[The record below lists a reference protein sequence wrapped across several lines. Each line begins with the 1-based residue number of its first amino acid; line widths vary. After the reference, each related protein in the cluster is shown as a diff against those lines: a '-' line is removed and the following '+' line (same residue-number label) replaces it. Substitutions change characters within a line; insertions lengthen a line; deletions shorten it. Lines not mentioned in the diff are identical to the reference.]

1 MQESQELPLQQL
13 AVYAAHNS
21 IKGSSFKRNALLK
34 PLDII
39 LEELDRCKNPDDK
52 KELAVI
58 RAGTKELIFDH
69 LARIAKEEYKPGQ
82 TKQSKINQYVDIF
95 FDDVL
100 EKDNHGKVNRLLSRE
115 KLIRAAYLFWVR
127 QTWAE
132 IFVSKGKAKDI
143 AQATDELQKPDE
155 DTGESTIE
163 LDGEQ
168 ASFLFEH
175 SKGV

>member
-69 LARIAKEEYKPGQ
+69 LARIAKEEYKPGD
-82 TKQSKINQYVDIF
+82 TPHRLKTSGFCHPYVSGCRR
-95 FDDVL
+95 
-100 EKDNHGKVNRLLSRE
+100 HG
-115 KLIRAAYLFWVR
+115 
-127 QTWAE
+127 
-132 IFVSKGKAKDI
+132 D
-143 AQATDELQKPDE
+143 
-155 DTGESTIE
+155 
-163 LDGEQ
+163 
-168 ASFLFEH
+168 
-175 SKGV
+175 

>member
-1 MQESQELPLQQL
+1 MQELQELPLQQL
-13 AVYAAHNS
+13 ATYAAHNA
-21 IKGSSFKRNALLK
+21 IKGSSFKRNSLLK

-39 LEELDRCKNPDDK
+39 LEELDRCPNPDDR

-82 TKQSKINQYVDIF
+82 TKQSKVNQYVDLF
-95 FDDVL
+95 FDGVL
-100 EKDNHGKVNRLLSRE
+100 EQAHGGKVNKLLSRE

-132 IFVSKGKAKDI
+132 ILVSKGKAKNI
-143 AQATDELQKPDE
+143 ALATDELQKREEE
-155 DTGESTIE
+155 DTTDEEDTE
-163 LDGEQ
+163 
-168 ASFLFEH
+168 
-175 SKGV
+175 